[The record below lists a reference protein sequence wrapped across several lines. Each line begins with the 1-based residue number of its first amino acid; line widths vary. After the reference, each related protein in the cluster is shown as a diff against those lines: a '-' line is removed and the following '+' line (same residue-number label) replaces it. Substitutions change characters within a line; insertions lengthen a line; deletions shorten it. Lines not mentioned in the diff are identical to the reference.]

1 MTKISDNKTR
11 EIVELSQNL
20 MRFHSV
26 TVGEIE
32 RLDQVRL
39 AAAFID
45 DYLSKSGLDVRLFDD
60 AKYPAIL
67 IGFPGQLLA
76 PVMFSGHFDVVA
88 PEQDDSQFDPRI
100 NDDYLWGRGASD
112 MKTVVATYMVW
123 MKDRLLAGPPYPPV
137 NLMLIGNEET
147 GEGQPMGTPHILE
160 ILAHESGY
168 IPDFFIAGERTELS
182 GRQLWGQVC
191 IQNRGIMRFDL
202 VAHGERGHTGVAGA
216 QRDLSTRLLTAYA
229 ELQKIM
235 ARCLTLGADDG
246 WQSQV
251 RFPFVKVGTPG
262 IYNINA
268 DYGILGVE
276 ARLIPQDN
284 IESLYQVVVD
294 YCAVHDFTLE
304 NVLMEKGI
312 ACDPDNPF
320 LQALITAV
328 ETVSGQPVQIGRK
341 LAGTSARF
349 APGGQGVVWGQSGI
363 GPHAADERHYI
374 PSIWPYYQALETFGD
389 ILLRLKFE

>member
-1 MTKISDNKTR
+1 MTKIPVEKTR

-39 AAAFID
+39 AADFIY
-45 DYLSKSGLDVRLFDD
+45 DYLRKSGLDVRLFDD
-60 AKYPAIL
+60 AKFPAML

-76 PVMFSGHFDVVA
+76 PVMLSGHFDVVA
-88 PEQDDSQFDPRI
+88 PEPDDSQFDPRI
-100 NDDYLWGRGASD
+100 DDDYLWGRGACD

-168 IPDFFIAGERTELS
+168 TPNFFIAGERTEVS

-202 VAHGERGHTGVAGA
+202 VAHGQRGHTAVAGA
-216 QRDLSTRLLTAYA
+216 QRDLSARLLMAYT
-229 ELQKIM
+229 ELQEIM
-235 ARCLTLGADDG
+235 AHCLTLEADDG

-251 RFPFVKVGTPG
+251 RFPFIVVGTPG

-268 DYGILGVE
+268 DYGVLGVE
-276 ARLIPQDN
+276 ARLIPQDDVD
-284 IESLYQVVVD
+284 SLYQIVVD
-294 YCAVHDFTLE
+294 YCAAHDFTLE

-312 ACDPDNPF
+312 ACDPENPF
-320 LQALITAV
+320 LQSLIAAV
-328 ETVSGQPVQIGRK
+328 ESASGQPVQIGRK

-374 PSIWPYYQALETFGD
+374 PSIWPYYQALEAFSD
-389 ILLRLKFE
+389 ILLQLKLA

>member
-1 MTKISDNKTR
+1 
-11 EIVELSQNL
+11 
-20 MRFHSV
+20 
-26 TVGEIE
+26 
-32 RLDQVRL
+32 
-39 AAAFID
+39 
-45 DYLSKSGLDVRLFDD
+45 
-60 AKYPAIL
+60 
-67 IGFPGQLLA
+67 
-76 PVMFSGHFDVVA
+76 
-88 PEQDDSQFDPRI
+88 
-100 NDDYLWGRGASD
+100 
-112 MKTVVATYMVW
+112 
-123 MKDRLLAGPPYPPV
+123 
-137 NLMLIGNEET
+137 
-147 GEGQPMGTPHILE
+147 
-160 ILAHESGY
+160 
-168 IPDFFIAGERTELS
+168 
-182 GRQLWGQVC
+182 
-191 IQNRGIMRFDL
+191 MRFDL

-216 QRDLSTRLLTAYA
+216 QRDLSARLLTAYV

-235 ARCLTLGADDG
+235 ARFLTLDADDG

-389 ILLRLKFE
+389 ILLRLKFEYQI